1 VAVGPAAGIV
11 GSRRRP
17 AADAPVPAAGGSQL
31 ELVHV
36 LAAMALAHIHL

>member
-1 VAVGPAAGIV
+1 VAVLPTAGSV
-11 GSRRRP
+11 CSHRRP
-17 AADAPVPAAGGSQL
+17 TAALMPAAGGSQL